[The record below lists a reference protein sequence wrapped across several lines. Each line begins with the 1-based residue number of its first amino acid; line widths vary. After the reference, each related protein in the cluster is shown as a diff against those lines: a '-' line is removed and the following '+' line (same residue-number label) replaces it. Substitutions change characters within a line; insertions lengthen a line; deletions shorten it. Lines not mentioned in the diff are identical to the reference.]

1 MNEDCLNWT
10 DYLLSSQKGGW
21 SYLPLSKPFLVP
33 ASFLEHTPFLCFSS
47 FQLFTCKMEAKWC
60 SSNHPPHLSWTT
72 VLLPSWHLCTSFP
85 LPGPPSPCS
94 SAQSVLWAKCFHLR
108 GAFPHLWGCLPWN
121 CPWCQKWGLLPGCMA
136 LKRLVSWFLSSLR
149 VPGGEWMFIEGER
162 QFQVEGGIWAG
173 RNPRRPLLVA
183 FRCQWLPL
191 WTTQTWSWTGSGD
204 HPGLSRPEC
213 GGLWPRGSFT
223 TLWSFWWVR
232 ETSVIC
238 RQLLV

>member
-33 ASFLEHTPFLCFSS
+33 ASFLEHTPFLCFAC

-60 SSNHPPHLSWTT
+60 SSNHPLTYPVFWLQYFFHHGASARIFPSAWAALPLLLCSVRSLSC
-72 VLLPSWHLCTSFP
+72 V
-85 LPGPPSPCS
+85 
-94 SAQSVLWAKCFHLR
+94 HLR

-121 CPWCQKWGLLPGCMA
+121 CPWCQKWGLLPGCME
-136 LKRLVSWFLSSLR
+136 LKRLVSCFLSSLG

-162 QFQVEGGIWAG
+162 QFQVEGGVWVG
-173 RNPRRPLLVA
+173 RNPRRPLRVA
-183 FRCQWLPL
+183 FCCQWLPF

-223 TLWSFWWVR
+223 TLRSFW
-232 ETSVIC
+232 
-238 RQLLV
+238 